1 MPRKIKMEVDSD
13 EDDDGPMPDWK
24 RKKNL
29 EKLQKLKVGSQLLE
43 ISKSLP
49 DFTILFKINHN
60 NVHLTK

>member
-29 EKLQKLKVGSQLLE
+29 EKLQKLKVCNQFLRKSKLIRDLLRS
-43 ISKSLP
+43 IIVRI
-49 DFTILFKINHN
+49 FYQNI
-60 NVHLTK
+60 

>member
-49 DFTILFKINHN
+49 DFIILFKINHN
-60 NVHLTK
+60 NVLLTK

>member
-29 EKLQKLKVGSQLLE
+29 EKLQKLKVGCQFLRKSKLIRDLKDRSQ
-43 ISKSLP
+43 
-49 DFTILFKINHN
+49 
-60 NVHLTK
+60 

>member
-29 EKLQKLKVGSQLLE
+29 EKLQKLKVCNQFLRKSKLIRDLKDRSQ
-43 ISKSLP
+43 
-49 DFTILFKINHN
+49 
-60 NVHLTK
+60 